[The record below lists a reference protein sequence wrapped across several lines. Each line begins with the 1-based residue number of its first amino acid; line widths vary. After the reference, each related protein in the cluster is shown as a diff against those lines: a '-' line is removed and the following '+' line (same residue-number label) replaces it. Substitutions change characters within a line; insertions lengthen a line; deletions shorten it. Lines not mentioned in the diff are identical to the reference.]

1 MKDICR
7 SNIDALVGELQER
20 GCSGNLNG
28 THLPVMICGREA
40 LTFDYVDIKGN
51 ARQQKLPKLP
61 SSFDALTKNVIKGA
75 WEKTGYF
82 PWNPKRFLEHRFV
95 RHELYVDK
103 NGNAIDE
110 LDSKSGVINNL
121 LDTVRL
127 NVKILNDAGFNGDVF
142 AIKLNKYS
150 TAAAPQNQVENDR
163 RKRVRALATGKLTSN
178 RLHQVTGGGA
188 ISTEEVQIA
197 DEYTQLMA
205 DYNAKKKGHV
215 RLEKQFKLQT
225 EGEAILGSVGGK
237 EHVDKIRANAKL
249 TKVLQYGYGEDYKKY
264 VRQPF
269 DKKFAS
275 DALIS
280 LNTKKA
286 WPGIIEDPGCFD
298 ESPPRYPVM
307 GKPNLPV
314 SAKRQSKL

>member
-1 MKDICR
+1 MDERGCHGIVKLDGVATHTGRETAYMALHKGYHSRTTPPNTTTVLQECDQIFGLMKDICR

-40 LTFDYVDIKGN
+40 LTFDYVDSKGN

-95 RHELYVDK
+95 RHELYVDE

-142 AIKLNKYS
+142 AI
-150 TAAAPQNQVENDR
+150 
-163 RKRVRALATGKLTSN
+163 
-178 RLHQVTGGGA
+178 
-188 ISTEEVQIA
+188 
-197 DEYTQLMA
+197 
-205 DYNAKKKGHV
+205 
-215 RLEKQFKLQT
+215 
-225 EGEAILGSVGGK
+225 
-237 EHVDKIRANAKL
+237 
-249 TKVLQYGYGEDYKKY
+249 
-264 VRQPF
+264 
-269 DKKFAS
+269 
-275 DALIS
+275 
-280 LNTKKA
+280 
-286 WPGIIEDPGCFD
+286 
-298 ESPPRYPVM
+298 
-307 GKPNLPV
+307 V
-314 SAKRQSKL
+314 S